1 MKLSTNNKLKIIT
14 TVSFAMISI
23 LSFGQDEAQNL
34 VPNPSFESIGKK
46 PKRLGSI
53 ESATGWVSPTGVRA
67 DLFVDSK
74 VENVSTP
81 LNIYGKEYA
90 KEGGNYAG
98 IIGYLPKG
106 KSTFKSRSYIMTKLE
121 APMKKGMNYCV
132 KFNISLAEASK
143 YACNN
148 IGAKLSKKPFGTDA
162 KVPIIEDASLL
173 HFSNDH
179 KAFNAR
185 FDWTEICGTVTAKGG
200 EKYITIG
207 NFDKDD
213 DTRKERMKKDPK
225 IKLAQIMAA
234 YYYVDDISVKLLSDE
249 QTCDCQANDGGGVSY
264 SPTIYQRTFNI
275 SEEMTAAERVELQQV
290 FFAFG
295 KTKLA
300 TEGATSLDLVAAEML
315 ADPEMKLQI
324 MGHNNAMEDSVGME
338 NDYYSDM
345 DNKRIGVVIEYL
357 TKKGIPESRCITS
370 RKGSSIPNDEIREE
384 DDEDLRMAKSRRV
397 TFKVR

>member
-1 MKLSTNNKLKIIT
+1 MRLSIKNKVKYSVAVLFFML
-14 TVSFAMISI
+14 SF

-106 KSTFKSRSYIMTKLE
+106 KSTFKSRSYVMTKLE

-148 IGAKLSKKPFGTDA
+148 IGAKLSKKPFGTDS

-173 HFSNDH
+173 HFSNDR
-179 KAFNAR
+179 KIFNAR

-207 NFDKDD
+207 NFDSNQNI
-213 DTRKERMKKDPK
+213 RSERMKKDPK
-225 IKLAQIMAA
+225 IKTSQIMAA

-249 QTCDCQANDGGGVSY
+249 EICECQANDGGGVSY

-275 SEEMTAAERVELQQV
+275 SEEMTATDRVEIQQV

-300 TEGATSLDLVAAEML
+300 TEGVASLELIAAEMQENP
-315 ADPEMKLQI
+315 DMKLQI
-324 MGHNNAMEDSVGME
+324 NGHNNSMEDSVGVD

-345 DNKRIGVVIEYL
+345 DNKRIGVVMEYL
-357 TKKGIPESRCITS
+357 TKKGIPESRLIAS
-370 RKGSSIPNDEIREE
+370 RKGSTVSNDVNEE
-384 DDEDLRMAKSRRV
+384 DDEDLRMAKNRRV